1 MPFCV
6 LNLLFFIWN
15 IMMIQSLLTQFGESH
30 IRVQSAIAALQQ
42 GQGVLVVDDEN
53 RENEGD
59 FVFSAEHLTAPQMAE
74 MIREGSGI
82 VCLCMGEERIKQLD
96 LPQMVTNNTSQ
107 NNTAYT
113 VTIEAKHGVTT
124 GVSAVDRVT
133 TIKAATAD
141 NAKPSDLS
149 RPGHVFGL
157 KAQTGGVLVRRGH
170 TEASVDLMQL
180 AGLKPF
186 GVICELTNPDGS
198 MARLPEVSDYANKH
212 TMTVVSI
219 EDLVQYIQ
227 AAQLKVS

>member
-1 MPFCV
+1 MPFSV
-6 LNLLFFIWN
+6 LNLFIFMWN
-15 IMMIQSLLTQFGESH
+15 IIMIQSLLSQFGESH
-30 IRVQSAIAALQQ
+30 TRVENAIAALQQ

-59 FVFSAEHLTAPQMAE
+59 FVFSAEHLTTQQMAE

-82 VCLCMGEERIKQLD
+82 VCLCMGDERIKQLE
-96 LPQMVTNNTSQ
+96 LPQMVTHNTSQ

-124 GVSAVDRVT
+124 GVSAADRVT

-186 GVICELTNPDGS
+186 GVICELTNPEGT
-198 MARLPEVSDYANKH
+198 MARLPQVSDYANKH
-212 TMTVVSI
+212 SMTVVTI
-219 EDLVQYIQ
+219 EDLVQYMQ
-227 AAQLKVS
+227 MQELKVS

>member
-1 MPFCV
+1 MPFSV
-6 LNLLFFIWN
+6 LNLFIFMWN
-15 IMMIQSLLTQFGESH
+15 IIMIQSLLSQFGESH
-30 IRVQSAIAALQQ
+30 TRVENAIAALQQ
-42 GQGVLVVDDEN
+42 GQGVLVVDDED

-59 FVFSAEHLTAPQMAE
+59 FVFSAEHLTTQQMAE

-82 VCLCMGEERIKQLD
+82 VCLCMGDERIKQLE
-96 LPQMVTNNTSQ
+96 LPQMVTHNTSQ

-124 GVSAVDRVT
+124 GVSAADRVT

-186 GVICELTNPDGS
+186 GVICELTNPDGT
-198 MARLPEVSDYANKH
+198 MARLPQVSDYANKH
-212 TMTVVSI
+212 SMTVVTI
-219 EDLVQYIQ
+219 EDLVQYMQ
-227 AAQLKVS
+227 MQELKVS

>member
-1 MPFCV
+1 
-6 LNLLFFIWN
+6 
-15 IMMIQSLLTQFGESH
+15 MMIQSSLLSQFGEPLE
-30 IRVQSAIAALQQ
+30 RVERAIVALQR
-42 GQGVLVVDDEN
+42 GEGVLVVDDEN

-59 FVFSAEHLTAPQMAE
+59 FVFSAQLLTTAQMAM

-82 VCLCMGEERIKQLD
+82 VCLCMGEERVKQLD

-124 GVSAVDRVT
+124 GVSAADRVT

-141 NAKPSDLS
+141 NAQPSDLS

-170 TEASVDLMQL
+170 TEASIDLMQL

-186 GVICELTNPDGS
+186 GVICELNNVDGS
-198 MARLPEVSDYANKH
+198 MARLPQVSEFALKH
-212 TMTVVSI
+212 DMVVVSI
-219 EDLVQYIQ
+219 EDLVQYIRLHQ
-227 AAQLKVS
+227 QHAS